1 MSNHMLRLGK
11 LAGLSVALAMGLT
24 AGTVASAQAS
34 AAPRVTPCVL
44 PDGLD
49 PYVPG
54 GTVLQDF
61 YGVSTSIVSS
71 FCPTIKAGARWTVVA
86 FAYFAKTWEAIPP
99 GYTPVSATPLGD
111 FRARFVGV
119 RIYVDEGT
127 PQAFTVQWPNSPKL
141 FVGTWGP
148 YDIASSITLGTVR
161 PLSVGLHSERVAYVM
176 SGMAC
181 DGTSADPDLSCI
193 PPGEASFNTRYFTVV
208 P

>member
-1 MSNHMLRLGK
+1 MNHLMLRLAK
-11 LAGLSVALAMGLT
+11 LVGLSAALAMALA
-24 AGTVASAQAS
+24 AGAVAPAQA
-34 AAPRVTPCVL
+34 AAKPRVTPCVL
-44 PDGLD
+44 PDGAD

-61 YGVSTSIVSS
+61 YGVSASILTG

-86 FAYFAKTWEAIPP
+86 AAYFAKTWEAFPP

-111 FRARFVGV
+111 FRARFVGIKIV
-119 RIYVDEGT
+119 VDEGAR
-127 PQAFTVQWPNSPKL
+127 QEFTVEWPNSPKL
-141 FVGTWGP
+141 WVGDYGP
-148 YDIASSITLGTVR
+148 YVLASAITLGTVR
-161 PLSVGLHSERVAYVM
+161 PLSVGVHSERVVYVM

-193 PPGEASFNTRYFTVV
+193 PAGETSFNTRYFTVV